1 MKDTYLVLNLRTG
14 TTEFCGEQPRKFI
27 LVLLCLLVNAVPYQ
41 GFSSTH
47 KSTVL

>member
-1 MKDTYLVLNLRTG
+1 MPNLRTG

-41 GFSSTH
+41 GFSFRS
-47 KSTVL
+47 KVYCLVEECL